1 MGESSLPP
9 LRGPAPGAA
18 APSPTATATPT
29 PRPRHLLQTVAVQS
43 LPFCRDSSRTQR
55 HALPLAKQF
64 LGFDPSRA
72 GNYAGSL
79 AAAYRAQQQGFHNVV
94 WLDGVERRFVE
105 ESGLMNIF
113 FVIDGVAVTPA
124 LSGTILPGIVRDT
137 VLVLLREMGIET
149 AERPIPI
156 DEVFS
161 AHSMGTLAEA
171 FGVGTAATV
180 TPIE

>member
-1 MGESSLPP
+1 
-9 LRGPAPGAA
+9 
-18 APSPTATATPT
+18 
-29 PRPRHLLQTVAVQS
+29 
-43 LPFCRDSSRTQR
+43 
-55 HALPLAKQF
+55 
-64 LGFDPSRA
+64 
-72 GNYAGSL
+72 
-79 AAAYRAQQQGFHNVV
+79 
-94 WLDGVERRFVE
+94 VERRFVE